1 MEEEEREIDKKEGKH
16 VTRRIFIGLAFSIVL
31 LIIFEAIESLVKVDY
46 IKDNVTRIII
56 TGILFI
62 IILYF
67 LLSTAEKRDVFY
79 DYFLKWRQRQ
89 RKRVWMAY
97 VGFSLGIFSFIYRE
111 IIGENVLFF
120 IMILIAALLLITW
133 RYQPSFLK

>member
-1 MEEEEREIDKKEGKH
+1 MEEERKIDKKEGKH

-31 LIIFEAIESLVKVDY
+31 LIIFEAIESLANVNY
-46 IKDNVTRIII
+46 INDNVTRIII

-79 DYFLKWRQRQ
+79 DYFLKWRQKQ

-97 VGFSLGIFSFIYRE
+97 VGFSLGIFSLIYRK